1 MSLLSDAKNIRSKD
15 PAARSLTEVL
25 LLYPGFHALIFYRV
39 SHWLYQHKRFFLAR
53 MVSQWGRGFTGIEI
67 HPGASIGKG
76 LFIDHGFVVVIGK
89 TAEIADN
96 CTIYHQVTLGGTGKE
111 HGKRH
116 PTLGSN
122 VLVGAG
128 AKVLGPVEIGDN
140 TRIAAGSVVLQS
152 LPCNCTAAGI
162 PAIVVRRDG
171 AKICPSDD
179 LNQQNIPDVVHS
191 QLCELERRMGILECR
206 AKNAQPQSKP

>member
-1 MSLLSDAKNIRSKD
+1 M
-15 PAARSLTEVL
+15 
-25 LLYPGFHALIFYRV
+25 
-39 SHWLYQHKRFFLAR
+39 
-53 MVSQWGRGFTGIEI
+53 
-67 HPGASIGKG
+67 
-76 LFIDHGFVVVIGK
+76 
-89 TAEIADN
+89 
-96 CTIYHQVTLGGTGKE
+96 GGTGKE

-128 AKVLGPVEIGDN
+128 AKVLGPVEIGGN